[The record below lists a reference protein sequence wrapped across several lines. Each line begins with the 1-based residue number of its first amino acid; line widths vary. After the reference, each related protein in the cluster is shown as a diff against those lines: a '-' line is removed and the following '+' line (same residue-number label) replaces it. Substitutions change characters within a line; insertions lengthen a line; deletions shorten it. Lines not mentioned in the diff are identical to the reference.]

1 MVASTVLHLCV
12 LLVVALWPPR
22 TPDGSQA
29 IIDRPVGIAIVHRR
43 PDRTRFV
50 PPPPEKPDTQ
60 ANPLGDPGA
69 SARGIDAA
77 GPESPNSIID
87 LDAVLAEMKAS
98 VAAGRD
104 GGSGIVND
112 PILGSGQALSG
123 IGTHSQLG
131 GPEAADGSETSTAV
145 FGVTGSGSSFVY
157 VFDRSDS
164 MNGFG
169 GRPLRAAKRELL
181 SSLRTLTDR
190 QQFGIVFYNERPDTF
205 AASAGR
211 GGLQFAE
218 DAMVD
223 AAVQYVG
230 SINAYG
236 GTRHLD
242 AVLAALRLSP
252 DVVFFLTDADT
263 PRLNRSELRTIRS
276 RATSSGTTIHAIEF
290 GAANSPKPDTFL
302 RDLAEAG
309 NGQYRFVDVRNL
321 P

>member
-1 MVASTVLHLCV
+1 M
-12 LLVVALWPPR
+12 
-22 TPDGSQA
+22 
-29 IIDRPVGIAIVHRR
+29 VHRR
-43 PDRTRFV
+43 PDRTRFAA
-50 PPPPEKPDTQ
+50 PPSPSVNSEADASGP
-60 ANPLGDPGA
+60 PGA
-69 SARGIDAA
+69 AARGSNAA
-77 GPESPNSIID
+77 APDVPDSVID
-87 LDAVLAEMKAS
+87 LDAVLGDMKAS
-98 VAAGRD
+98 AATGRG
-104 GGSGIVND
+104 GGSGRVDD
-112 PILGSGQALSG
+112 PILGIGGAMSGV
-123 IGTHSQLG
+123 GTQSQLG
-131 GPEAADGSETSTAV
+131 APGVADGSETSTAV

-181 SSLRTLTDR
+181 SSLQTLTDR

-223 AAVQYVG
+223 AAVGYVG

-242 AVLAALRLSP
+242 AVLAALRLAP

-263 PRLNRSELRTIRS
+263 PRLSRSDLRMIRS
-276 RATSSGTTIHAIEF
+276 RAASSGTTIHAIEF
-290 GAANSPKPDTFL
+290 GAADAPKADTFL
-302 RDLAEAG
+302 RDLAAAG
-309 NGQYRFVDVRNL
+309 DGQYRFVDVRNL